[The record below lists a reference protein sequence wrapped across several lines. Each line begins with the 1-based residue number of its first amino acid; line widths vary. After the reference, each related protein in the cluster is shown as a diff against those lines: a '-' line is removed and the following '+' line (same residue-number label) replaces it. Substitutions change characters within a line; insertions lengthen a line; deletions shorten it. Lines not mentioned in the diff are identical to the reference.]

1 MKMPSKIVIIGA
13 STGGPKQI
21 ENIIK
26 SLYKLYDTT
35 VIIAQHM
42 AADFIP
48 SFIKRLQEHGIN
60 PVTLASNNSVV
71 EAGNIYICSGMTC
84 IKKHGYELNFSVE
97 PSKEH
102 RYNPDINSIFKSI
115 APFAKEIKILGV
127 ILTGIGDD
135 GVEGCKELSLMG
147 ASTITQDAQS
157 AIVDGMPCRARKEIL
172 DIEVS
177 DIEGIREKIKGFCS

>member
-1 MKMPSKIVIIGA
+1 MKTPNKIVIIGA

-21 ENIIK
+21 ENIIE
-26 SLYKLYDTT
+26 SLHKLSNTT

-60 PVTLASNNSVV
+60 SVALANNDSVV
-71 EAGNIYICSGMTC
+71 EAGNIYLCSGVTI
-84 IKKHGYELNFSVE
+84 IKKHGYELIFCVE

-102 RYNPDINSIFKSI
+102 RYNPDINSVFKSL
-115 APFAKEIKILGV
+115 ASFAKEIKILGV

-147 ASTITQDAQS
+147 ALAITQDAQS

>member
-1 MKMPSKIVIIGA
+1 MKVPKKIVIIGA

-26 SLYKLYDTT
+26 SLHKLSNTT

-48 SFIKRLQEHGIN
+48 SFIKRLQEHSI
-60 PVTLASNNSVV
+60 NSVALAGNNNIV
-71 EAGNIYICSGMTC
+71 EAGNIYICSGVAS
-84 IKKHGYELNFSVE
+84 IKKHGCELYFNIE

-102 RYNPDINSIFKSI
+102 RYNPDINSVFKSFL
-115 APFAKEIKILGV
+115 PFAKEIKILGV

-135 GVEGCKELSLMG
+135 GVDGCKELSLMG
-147 ASTITQDAQS
+147 ASTLTQDAKS
-157 AIVDGMPCRARKEIL
+157 AIVDGMPCRARKEIS

-177 DIEGIREKIKGFCS
+177 DIVSIREKIKEFCS